1 MEWPWFLL
9 GWIGLVPWM
18 AALDRTRTLVGAG
31 AAGAVMSVAFTL
43 GVFSWFAGAMA
54 RYAGAPSWVGVAVLV
69 ALTPVVQPQF
79 VGFAVARRIAR
90 RAGAGAWTTSL
101 AGAAAYVATEWA
113 CPKLFAD
120 TIGHGVYPSRLL
132 RQAADLGGAPGLTFV
147 LVVANACTLRALR
160 REPGAWRDLG
170 IVAALVAGLAAY
182 GAVRLRQLDAVAGPS
197 ITAGVVQA
205 DVSGYEG
212 LRERLGSYDAVRGIL
227 DAHFALSA
235 DAIARGPL
243 DLLIWPETVYPT
255 TFGAPKSPEGAAF
268 DREID
273 AFVART
279 RVPLVF
285 GSYDVGDGGAEFN
298 AAMFLAPMADG
309 RLGLDAYRKA
319 TLFPLTERVPALLDV
334 PAVRRRLP
342 WLGTW
347 TPGPG
352 ATVVDLPLAGGRVL
366 RVAPLICY
374 DAVDPALA
382 ATAARQGADVIIAL
396 SNDSWFARGGGPRLH
411 LVVSAF
417 RTLETRRPQL
427 RATNTGISA
436 VITPD
441 GEMIATAGV
450 HERAA
455 LVARVTPVAGVTTL
469 VLRWGDWLGP
479 ASLAGVAV
487 LLGGLAI
494 RGRQSAPRNRAT
506 RSSRT

>member
-1 MEWPWFLL
+1 
-9 GWIGLVPWM
+9 M
-18 AALDRTRTLVGAG
+18 AALDATRTLGGAA
-31 AAGAVMSVAFTL
+31 AAGAVMGAAFTV

-54 RYAGAPSWVGVAVLV
+54 HYAGAPGWVGVAVLL

-79 VGFAVARRIAR
+79 VGFAIAR
-90 RAGAGAWTTSL
+90 RLAGRMDAGFWTTTVV
-101 AGAAAYVATEWA
+101 GACAYVGTEWL

-120 TIGHGVYPSRLL
+120 TLGHGVYASPLL
-132 RQAADLGGAPGLTFV
+132 RQAADLGGAPGLTFL
-147 LVVANACTLRALR
+147 LVVANSCALR
-160 REPGAWRDLG
+160 IARRQRGAWR
-170 IVAALVAGLAAY
+170 AAGAIAAIVAGLATY
-182 GAVRLRQLDAVAGPS
+182 GAVRLRQLDALGDGKS

-205 DVSGYEG
+205 DVSGYES
-212 LRERLGSYDAVRGIL
+212 LRERLGTYDAVRGIL
-227 DAHFALSA
+227 DAHFALSEQ
-235 DAIARGPL
+235 AIARGPL

-255 TFGAPKSPEGAAF
+255 TFGAPKSLEGAAF

-285 GSYDVGDGGAEFN
+285 GAYDAGDGAEFN
-298 AAMFLAPMADG
+298 AAMFLAPAVDG

-319 TLFPLTERVPALLDV
+319 TLFPLTERVPALLDT
-334 PAVRRRLP
+334 PAIRRRLP

-352 ATVVDLPLAGGRVL
+352 ATVVDLPLADGRTL
-366 RVAPLICY
+366 RIAPLICY
-374 DAVDPALA
+374 DAVDPTLV
-382 ATAARQGADVIIAL
+382 ATAVRHGADLIVTL

-411 LVVSAF
+411 FVVSAF

-436 VITPD
+436 VITPS
-441 GEMIATAGV
+441 GEIVAVAGV
-450 HERAA
+450 HERTA

-469 VLRWGDWLGP
+469 VLQWGDWVGP
-479 ASLAGVAV
+479 ASLAAALV
-487 LLGGLAI
+487 LLGVVAA
-494 RGRQSAPRNRAT
+494 RRPHSAPRNRAT